1 MGANVTYTGAGGGK
15 RAGIQNFLLG
25 SGPIRAAIRVGDM
38 GPDALDGTDPQGLP
52 SHGGPLLYGE
62 IAMETS

>member
-1 MGANVTYTGAGGGK
+1 MILILA
-15 RAGIQNFLLG
+15 
-25 SGPIRAAIRVGDM
+25 IRAAIRVGDM